1 MGKINNYPELS
12 SVNGD
17 EVLVAE
23 TFNGTRS
30 LPINALNNFF
40 EKTDNWRTIIDY
52 TVPSDVAFVE
62 FKQDK
67 DGNPFELKKCKVILS
82 IPISSSLNTGMQY
95 PTIAFREEIVADPED
110 TESKYYA
117 TSIMLSKYASYS
129 AYSPT
134 CETLI
139 SAISI
144 PFFECHAFMDAAG
157 LNSYGAQGGYTA
169 KNAAQSANT
178 VYNKMNY
185 FRFWDDDASAAKQ
198 IPKGTIIRMW
208 GVDYNYD

>member
-30 LPINALNNFF
+30 LPIKALNNFF

-67 DGNPFELKKCKVILS
+67 DGNPFALKKCKVTLS
-82 IPISSSLNTGMQY
+82 IPISSSLGAGMQY

-110 TESKYYA
+110 EETKYYA
-117 TSIMLSKYASYS
+117 TSITLSKYASYS
-129 AYSPT
+129 TVSPN

-139 SAISI
+139 SATSI
-144 PFFECHAFMDAAG
+144 PFFECKAFMNAAG
-157 LNSYGAQGGYTA
+157 LNSYGAQGDYTA
-169 KNAAQSANT
+169 KSAAQSANT
-178 VYNKMNY
+178 VYDKMNY
-185 FRFWDDDASAAKQ
+185 FRFWDDNASAAKQ

-208 GVDYNYD
+208 GVDYD